1 MPVSARSVL
10 IATVVLFLTAGASAA
25 QDTTGAHRHRGFWIG
40 FGFGGGVNLSEGLD
54 GQQLGGGGFYFRL
67 GGTPSQKV
75 LLGFESIGWV
85 REVDGASLGRGNGSF
100 VVQFYPSERGGAF
113 FKGGVG
119 FATIARATVSGN
131 TTTATSENGFGLT
144 LGAGWDVRLG
154 RNIYLVPNLDL
165 LLQWFESK
173 SDPVLGQIPGNNTI
187 LLFTLGL
194 TWH

>member
-1 MPVSARSVL
+1 ML
-10 IATVVLFLTAGASAA
+10 IATVLLLAAGTSAA
-25 QDTTGAHRHRGFWIG
+25 QDTTGAHPHRGFWIG

-54 GQQLGGGGFYFRL
+54 GQQLGGGGGYFRL

-75 LLGFESIGWV
+75 LLGFESIAWV

-119 FATIARATVSGN
+119 LSTIARATVSGN
-131 TTTATSENGFGLT
+131 TTTSTSENGVGFT

-154 RNIYLVPNLDL
+154 RNIYFVPNLDL

-173 SDPVLGQIPGNNTI
+173 NDPVLGQIPGNNTI

>member
-1 MPVSARSVL
+1 MPVRARTVL
-10 IATVVLFLTAGASAA
+10 IATLFLFLTAGATAA
-25 QDTTGAHRHRGFWIG
+25 QEETGAHPHRGFWIG

-54 GQQLGGGGFYFRL
+54 GQQLGGGGGYLRL

-75 LLGFESIGWV
+75 LLGYEAIGWV
-85 REVDGASLGRGNGSF
+85 RELNGATLGRGNGSF
-100 VVQFYPSERGGAF
+100 VVQFYPSERGGVF

-119 FATIARATVSGN
+119 YATIARATISGN

-154 RNIYLVPNLDL
+154 SNIYLVPDVDL
-165 LLQWFESK
+165 LFQWFESK
-173 SDPVLGQIPGNNTI
+173 NDPVLGQIPGNNTI

>member
-1 MPVSARSVL
+1 MN
-10 IATVVLFLTAGASAA
+10 GAIGYRLLAIGLACAIGGPLAA
-25 QDTTGAHRHRGFWIG
+25 QEETGAHPHRGFWIG
-40 FGFGGGVNLSEGLD
+40 FGLGGGVNLSEGLD

-75 LLGFESIGWV
+75 LLGFESIGWA
-85 REVDGASLGRGNGSF
+85 RELNGATVGRGNGSF
-100 VVQFYPSERGGAF
+100 VMQFYPSERGGAF
-113 FKGGVG
+113 LKGGVG
-119 FATIARATVSGN
+119 FSTISRATVSGN
-131 TTTATSENGFGLT
+131 TTTATSESGFGLT

-165 LLQWFESK
+165 LLQWFSAQN
-173 SDPVLGQIPGNNTI
+173 DPVLGPIPGNNSI

>member
-1 MPVSARSVL
+1 MPVRARTVV
-10 IATVVLFLTAGASAA
+10 IATLFHLLTAGATAA
-25 QDTTGAHRHRGFWIG
+25 QEETGAHPHRGFWIG
-40 FGFGGGVNLSEGLD
+40 FGLGGGVNLSEGLD
-54 GQQLGGGGFYFRL
+54 GQQLGGGGGYLRL

-75 LLGFESIGWV
+75 LLGFESIGWF
-85 REVDGASLGRGNGSF
+85 RELNGASLGRGIGSF
-100 VVQFYPSERGGAF
+100 VVQFYPSERGGAS

-119 FATIARATVSGN
+119 LATIARATVSGN

-154 RNIYLVPNLDL
+154 RNIYLVPNVDL

-173 SDPVLGQIPGNNTI
+173 NDPVLGQIPGNNTI

>member
-1 MPVSARSVL
+1 MAVWTLAL
-10 IATVVLFLTAGASAA
+10 AAGTSPA
-25 QDTTGAHRHRGFWIG
+25 QDTTGAHPHRGFWIG

-54 GQQLGGGGFYFRL
+54 GQQLGGGGGYFRL

-85 REVDGASLGRGNGSF
+85 RELEGATLGRANGAF
-100 VVQFYPSERGGAF
+100 VVQFYPSNRGGAF
-113 FKGGVG
+113 LKGGVG
-119 FATIARATVSGN
+119 FSTISRATISGN
-131 TTTATSENGFGLT
+131 TTTATSESGFGFT

-154 RNIYLVPNLDL
+154 RNIYLVPELDL
-165 LLQWFESK
+165 MLQWFESK
-173 SDPVLGQIPGNNTI
+173 NDPVLGQIPGTNTI